1 MFAKI
6 TKELNSLADKNQAKI
21 LQGFFK
27 TGPGQYGEGDIFFGI
42 KVPVQRMVATKFK
55 NLSLKDAE
63 ELLHSKYHEHRLT
76 AVIILVNQFKA
87 GDEELREKIYKL
99 YLKNTK
105 WINNWDLV
113 DLSAHY
119 IIGAYLLDKSR
130 DILYRLAK
138 SKMLWE
144 RRIAIISTY
153 AFIRAHDFKDTIRL
167 AEILLDDK
175 EDLMHKA
182 VGWMLREMGKKS
194 ALGEKELILFLDKH
208 ALEMPR
214 TCLRYAIERLDKER
228 RLYYLNLGKR

>member
-1 MFAKI
+1 MVNRIKQ
-6 TKELNSLADKNQAKI
+6 ELNKLANKNQAKI

-27 TGPGQYGEGDIFFGI
+27 TGIGQYGEGDIFLGI
-42 KVPVQRMVATKFK
+42 KVPVQRKVAVKYK
-55 NLSLKDAE
+55 DLSLSDAE

-76 AVIILVNQFKA
+76 AVIILVNQFKH
-87 GDEELREKIYKL
+87 GDKILQEKIFKL

-119 IIGAYLLDKSR
+119 IVGAYLLDKPR

-144 RRIAIISTY
+144 RRIAIISTF
-153 AFIRAHDFKDTIRL
+153 AFIRALDFKDTIKL
-167 AEILLDDK
+167 AEILLGDK

-194 ALGEKELILFLDKH
+194 ELGERELIKFLNKN
-208 ALEMPR
+208 ALKMPR
-214 TCLRYAIERLDKER
+214 TCLRYAIERLDEGR
-228 RLYYLNLGKR
+228 RLYYLNFGK